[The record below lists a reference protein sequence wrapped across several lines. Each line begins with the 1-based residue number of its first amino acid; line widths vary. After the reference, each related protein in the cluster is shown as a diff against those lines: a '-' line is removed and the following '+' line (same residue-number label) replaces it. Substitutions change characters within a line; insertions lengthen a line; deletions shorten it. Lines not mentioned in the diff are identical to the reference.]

1 MEENLIISKIEKVI
15 LVGGEEYREETS
27 KFINNRPYQELTF
40 FLSGRT
46 TVYFNDQVLKTEKNK
61 ISYLPDGA
69 QKKYIVE
76 RNEKGDCI
84 IIYFKANTLLDENAF
99 VINAKNENC
108 ATLFKKIFSVWVK
121 KDKGY
126 YFECLSLLYKILS
139 EMQKTRYIT
148 ETHFKKIQPAVDY
161 IEKNFLNET
170 ISSKKLSELC
180 GISYSYIKKI
190 FAIKYKTS
198 PKKFCLL
205 LKMNYAC
212 DLLSSGKYNISQT
225 AEMCGYSDVYFFS
238 HQFKLHVGV
247 SPANFIKNYK
257 SSK

>member
-1 MEENLIISKIEKVI
+1 MA
-15 LVGGEEYREETS
+15 YETS
-27 KFINNRPYQELTF
+27 KELDYADRRVTTPLGEATHQTPTDNIVLATLLRAGLPMHEA
-40 FLSGRT
+40 FLS
-46 TVYFNDQVLKTEKNK
+46 VYD
-61 ISYLPDGA
+61 
-69 QKKYIVE
+69 
-76 RNEKGDCI
+76 
-84 IIYFKANTLLDENAF
+84 KAENAF
-99 VINAKNENC
+99 VSAYRKYSSNTEFEIEIEYLAAPSLKGKTLILVDPML
-108 ATLFKKIFSVWVK
+108 ATGRSMLLGYKALQSHGEPSKI
-121 KDKGY
+121 
-126 YFECLSLLYKILS
+126 ILAS
-139 EMQKTRYIT
+139 IIASRQ
-148 ETHFKKIQPAVDY
+148 AVDY
-161 IEKNFLNET
+161 IEKNFLSET

-190 FAIKYKTS
+190 FNLKYKTS

-225 AEMCGYSDVYFFS
+225 AEMCGYQDVYFFS